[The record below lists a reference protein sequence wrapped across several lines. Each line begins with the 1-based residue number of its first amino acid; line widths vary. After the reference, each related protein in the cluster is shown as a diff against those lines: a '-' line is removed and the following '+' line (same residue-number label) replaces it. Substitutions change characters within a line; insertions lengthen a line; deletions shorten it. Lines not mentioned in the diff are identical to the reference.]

1 MTNNWND
8 FNSADDQQSFEIIP
22 KGTLVKVRMTIK
34 PGGFDDASQGWTG
47 GFATRSMN
55 TGAVYLQAEFVV
67 LEGQYARRKI
77 WSNIGLYSE
86 KGPTWGNM
94 GRTFIKGT
102 LNSAFGLNPK
112 DNSPQAQQK
121 RQIQGLESLVGLEF
135 VGRVDFEKDQYGE
148 DRNVIKNVITPEHK
162 EYAKVM
168 GKIATHHAT
177 PSTQPAPSP
186 AVTPPPPPVETPA
199 GKNAPADLTRP
210 RWA

>member
-67 LEGQYARRKI
+67 LDGQYARRKI

-86 KGPTWGNM
+86 KGPAWGNM
-94 GRTFIKGT
+94 GRTFIKGA

-121 RQIQGLESLVGLEF
+121 RQIQGLESLIGLEF

-148 DRNVIKNVITPEHK
+148 DRNVIKNVITPEQK

-168 GKIATHHAT
+168 GKIASPQAIPPTQPGSPPAAT
-177 PSTQPAPSP
+177 PQA
-186 AVTPPPPPVETPA
+186 PPVEIPA
-199 GKNAPADLTRP
+199 ENNAPADLTRP